1 MTEVT
6 YYINTGTPGHPPS
19 GVSVKTLKEALD
31 DFRAYL
37 KECDR
42 FGTSTEGANM
52 QVTSD
57 RWPERTYEV
66 GPRGGIFRNREWE
79 R

>member
-1 MTEVT
+1 MPEVT
-6 YYINTGTPGHPPS
+6 YYINTGMPCQIPH
-19 GVSVKTLKEALD
+19 GVVVKTLREALD

-42 FGTSTEGANM
+42 FGTSTEAANM